1 MKNRE
6 LIEELYCSFL
16 SKRKEALQRVIEC
29 EEQISQIDKFLES
42 VKISEDIKFFSP
54 HSTDEIFDA
63 KVNSQKE
70 QKESLESEI
79 DENNALIEE
88 FDNRIEQL
96 KEILDEAEVEEIS
109 SDVNSSS
116 NDREP
121 SHEVISETS
130 FGLPS
135 EMEVKALAIQEN
147 ERQRIANDLHDT
159 TVQNLVHLIHS
170 LELCSMFID
179 QDPVRAKLELESC
192 SKNLKETIDGIRE
205 TIFNLRPMS
214 FNDLGFKKGI
224 DDFMNNMMIHNPL
237 VRFEYDIDDLGNNH
251 DLNIMVF
258 RIIQECVT
266 NSLKHSKSK
275 DLILHVKR
283 IDSTFDI
290 LVKDSGVGFNIDD
303 VKSNHFGMVILED
316 RVNMINGKMD
326 IKSDSSGTEVHIVI
340 PL

>member
-16 SKRKEALQRVIEC
+16 SKRKETLQSVVEA

-42 VKISEDIKFFSP
+42 VKVNEDVKFFSP
-54 HSTDEIFDA
+54 HSTDLVFDA

-70 QKESLESEI
+70 QKESLVAQIEEFNS
-79 DENNALIEE
+79 LIEE
-88 FDNRIEQL
+88 YDSRILQL
-96 KEILDEAEVEEIS
+96 KEILDEAEIEGEGTSDIPTLGEEEIS
-109 SDVNSSS
+109 SFESSAG
-116 NDREP
+116 
-121 SHEVISETS
+121 ISS
-130 FGLPS
+130 D
-135 EMEVKALAIQEN
+135 MEVKALAIQEN

-170 LELCSMFID
+170 LELCSMFMD

-224 DDFMNNMMIHNPL
+224 DDFMNNMMIHYPS
-237 VRFEYDIDDLGNNH
+237 VRIEFEVDDLGNNH

-275 DLILHVKR
+275 DLILRVKR

-290 LVKDSGVGFNIDD
+290 LVKDSGIGFNPDE
-303 VKSNHFGMVILED
+303 VRSNHFGMVILED
-316 RVNMINGKMD
+316 RVNMVNGTLN
-326 IKSDSSGTEVHIVI
+326 IHSDSSGTEIHIVI

>member
-16 SKRKEALQRVIEC
+16 SKRKETLQNVVEA

-42 VKISEDIKFFSP
+42 VKVNEDVKFFSP
-54 HSTDEIFDA
+54 HSTDLVFDA

-70 QKESLESEI
+70 QKESLVAQIEEFNS
-79 DENNALIEE
+79 LIEE
-88 FDNRIEQL
+88 YDSRILQL
-96 KEILDEAEVEEIS
+96 KEILDEAEIEGEGTSDIPTLGEEEIS
-109 SDVNSSS
+109 SFESS
-116 NDREP
+116 
-121 SHEVISETS
+121 VGISS
-130 FGLPS
+130 D
-135 EMEVKALAIQEN
+135 MEVKALAIQEN

-170 LELCSMFID
+170 LELCSMFMD

-192 SKNLKETIDGIRE
+192 SKNLKDTIDGIRE

-224 DDFMNNMMIHNPL
+224 DDFMNNMMIHYPS
-237 VRFEYDIDDLGNNH
+237 VRIEFDVDDLGNNH

-275 DLILHVKR
+275 DLILRVKR
-283 IDSTFDI
+283 INSTFDI
-290 LVKDSGVGFNIDD
+290 LVKDSGIGFNPDE
-303 VKSNHFGMVILED
+303 VRSNHFGMVILED
-316 RVNMINGKMD
+316 RVNMVNGTLN
-326 IKSDSSGTEVHIVI
+326 IHSDSSGTEIHIVI

>member
-16 SKRKEALQRVIEC
+16 SKRKETLQSVVEA

-42 VKISEDIKFFSP
+42 VKINEDVKFFSP
-54 HSTDEIFDA
+54 HSTDLVFDA

-70 QKESLESEI
+70 QKESLVAQIEEFNS
-79 DENNALIEE
+79 LIEE
-88 FDNRIEQL
+88 YDSRILQL
-96 KEILDEAEVEEIS
+96 KEILDEAEIEGEGTSDIPTLGEEEIS
-109 SDVNSSS
+109 SFESSAG
-116 NDREP
+116 
-121 SHEVISETS
+121 ISS
-130 FGLPS
+130 D
-135 EMEVKALAIQEN
+135 MEVKALAIQEN

-170 LELCSMFID
+170 LELCSMFMD

-224 DDFMNNMMIHNPL
+224 DDFMNNMMIHYPS
-237 VRFEYDIDDLGNNH
+237 VRIEFDVDDLGNNH

-275 DLILHVKR
+275 DLILRVKR

-290 LVKDSGVGFNIDD
+290 LVKDSGIGFNPDE
-303 VKSNHFGMVILED
+303 VRSNHFGMVILED
-316 RVNMINGKMD
+316 RVNMVNGTLN
-326 IKSDSSGTEVHIVI
+326 IHSDSSGTEIHIVI

>member
-16 SKRKEALQRVIEC
+16 SKRKETLQSVVEA

-42 VKISEDIKFFSP
+42 VKINEDVKFFSP
-54 HSTDEIFDA
+54 HSTDLVFDA
-63 KVNSQKE
+63 KVNSQKK
-70 QKESLESEI
+70 QKESLVAQIEEFNS
-79 DENNALIEE
+79 LIEE
-88 FDNRIEQL
+88 YDSRILQL
-96 KEILDEAEVEEIS
+96 KEILDEAEIEGEGTSDIPTLGEEEIS
-109 SDVNSSS
+109 SFESSAG
-116 NDREP
+116 
-121 SHEVISETS
+121 ISS
-130 FGLPS
+130 D
-135 EMEVKALAIQEN
+135 MEVKALAIQEN

-170 LELCSMFID
+170 LELCSMFMD

-224 DDFMNNMMIHNPL
+224 DDFMNNMMIHYPS
-237 VRFEYDIDDLGNNH
+237 VRIEFDVDDLGNNH

-275 DLILHVKR
+275 DLILRVKR

-290 LVKDSGVGFNIDD
+290 LVKDSGIGFNPDE
-303 VKSNHFGMVILED
+303 VRSNHFGMVILED
-316 RVNMINGKMD
+316 RVNMVNGTLN
-326 IKSDSSGTEVHIVI
+326 IHSDSSGTEIHIVI

>member
-16 SKRKEALQRVIEC
+16 SKRKETLQSVVEA

-42 VKISEDIKFFSP
+42 VKVNEDVKFFSP
-54 HSTDEIFDA
+54 HSTDLVFDA

-70 QKESLESEI
+70 QKESLVAQIEEFNS
-79 DENNALIEE
+79 LIEE
-88 FDNRIEQL
+88 YDSRILQL
-96 KEILDEAEVEEIS
+96 KEILDEAEIEGECTSDIPTLGEEEIS
-109 SDVNSSS
+109 SFESSAG
-116 NDREP
+116 
-121 SHEVISETS
+121 ISS
-130 FGLPS
+130 D
-135 EMEVKALAIQEN
+135 MEVKALAIQEN

-170 LELCSMFID
+170 LELCSMFMD

-192 SKNLKETIDGIRE
+192 SKNLKDTIDGIRE

-224 DDFMNNMMIHNPL
+224 DDFMNNMMIHYPS
-237 VRFEYDIDDLGNNH
+237 VRIEFDVDDLGNNH

-275 DLILHVKR
+275 DLILRVKR

-290 LVKDSGVGFNIDD
+290 LVKDSGIGFNPDE
-303 VKSNHFGMVILED
+303 VRSNHFGMVILED
-316 RVNMINGKMD
+316 RVNMVNGTLN
-326 IKSDSSGTEVHIVI
+326 IHSDSSGTEIHIVI

>member
-16 SKRKEALQRVIEC
+16 SKRKETLQSVVEA

-42 VKISEDIKFFSP
+42 VKVNEDVKFFSP
-54 HSTDEIFDA
+54 HSTDLVFDA

-70 QKESLESEI
+70 QKESLVAQIEEF
-79 DENNALIEE
+79 NNLIEE
-88 FDNRIEQL
+88 YDSRILQL
-96 KEILDEAEVEEIS
+96 KEILDEAEIEGEGTSDIPTLGEEEIS
-109 SDVNSSS
+109 SFESSAG
-116 NDREP
+116 
-121 SHEVISETS
+121 ISS
-130 FGLPS
+130 D
-135 EMEVKALAIQEN
+135 MEVKALAIQEN

-170 LELCSMFID
+170 LELCSMFMD

-224 DDFMNNMMIHNPL
+224 DDFMNNMMIHYPS
-237 VRFEYDIDDLGNNH
+237 VRIEFDVDDLGNNH

-275 DLILHVKR
+275 DLILRVKR

-290 LVKDSGVGFNIDD
+290 LVKDSGIGFNPDE
-303 VKSNHFGMVILED
+303 VRSNHFGMVILED
-316 RVNMINGKMD
+316 RVNMVNGTLN
-326 IKSDSSGTEVHIVI
+326 IHSDSSGTEIHIVI

>member
-16 SKRKEALQRVIEC
+16 SKRKETLQSVVEA

-42 VKISEDIKFFSP
+42 VKVNEDVKFFSP
-54 HSTDEIFDA
+54 HSTDLVFDA

-70 QKESLESEI
+70 QKESLVAQIEEF
-79 DENNALIEE
+79 NRLIEE
-88 FDNRIEQL
+88 YDSRILQL
-96 KEILDEAEVEEIS
+96 KEILDEAEIEGTSDIPTLGEEEIS
-109 SDVNSSS
+109 SFESSAG
-116 NDREP
+116 
-121 SHEVISETS
+121 ISS
-130 FGLPS
+130 D
-135 EMEVKALAIQEN
+135 MEVKALAIQEN

-170 LELCSMFID
+170 LELCSMFMD

-224 DDFMNNMMIHNPL
+224 DDFMNNMMIHYPS
-237 VRFEYDIDDLGNNH
+237 VRIEFEVDDLGNNH

-275 DLILHVKR
+275 DLILRVKR

-290 LVKDSGVGFNIDD
+290 LVKDSGIGFNPDE
-303 VKSNHFGMVILED
+303 VRSNHFGMVILED
-316 RVNMINGKMD
+316 RVNMVNGTLN
-326 IKSDSSGTEVHIVI
+326 IHSDSSGTEIHIVI

>member
-16 SKRKEALQRVIEC
+16 SKRKETLQSVVEA

-42 VKISEDIKFFSP
+42 VKVNEDVKFFSP
-54 HSTDEIFDA
+54 HSTDLVFDA

-70 QKESLESEI
+70 QKESLVAQIEEFNS
-79 DENNALIEE
+79 LIEE
-88 FDNRIEQL
+88 YDSRILQL
-96 KEILDEAEVEEIS
+96 KEILDEAEIEGEGTSDIPTLGEEEIS
-109 SDVNSSS
+109 SFESSAG
-116 NDREP
+116 
-121 SHEVISETS
+121 ISS
-130 FGLPS
+130 D
-135 EMEVKALAIQEN
+135 MEVKALAIQEN

-170 LELCSMFID
+170 LELCSMFMD

-192 SKNLKETIDGIRE
+192 SKNLKDTIDGIRE

-224 DDFMNNMMIHNPL
+224 DDFMNNMMIHYPS
-237 VRFEYDIDDLGNNH
+237 VRIEFDVDDLGNNH

-275 DLILHVKR
+275 DLILRVKR

-290 LVKDSGVGFNIDD
+290 LVKDSGIGFNPDE
-303 VKSNHFGMVILED
+303 VRSNHFGMVILED
-316 RVNMINGKMD
+316 RVNMVNGTLN
-326 IKSDSSGTEVHIVI
+326 IHSDSSGTEIHIVI